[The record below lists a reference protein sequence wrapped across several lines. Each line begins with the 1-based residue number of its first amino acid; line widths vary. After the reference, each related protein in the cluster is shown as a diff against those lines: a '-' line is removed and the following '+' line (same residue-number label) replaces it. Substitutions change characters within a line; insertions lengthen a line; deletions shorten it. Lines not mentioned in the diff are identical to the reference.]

1 MTLAALPFST
11 PFGFCCSRLAWVMII
26 ILESASSRSGTR
38 AARDPC
44 PCHEQA
50 GPPAVVVAA
59 ECISS
64 VARQSIFAG
73 GRGRGKRA
81 SERGRCFSVRLMAW
95 HGRGLV
101 WREGGALYQKQHV
114 DIAGSY
120 AQAQSDSLR
129 PGRDGFRIWGGSGL
143 AGDLVHSWWTP
154 SRKKGPGSM
163 ALPP

>member
-73 GRGRGKRA
+73 G
-81 SERGRCFSVRLMAW
+81 ER
-95 HGRGLV
+95 
-101 WREGGALYQKQHV
+101 
-114 DIAGSY
+114 
-120 AQAQSDSLR
+120 
-129 PGRDGFRIWGGSGL
+129 
-143 AGDLVHSWWTP
+143 
-154 SRKKGPGSM
+154 
-163 ALPP
+163 